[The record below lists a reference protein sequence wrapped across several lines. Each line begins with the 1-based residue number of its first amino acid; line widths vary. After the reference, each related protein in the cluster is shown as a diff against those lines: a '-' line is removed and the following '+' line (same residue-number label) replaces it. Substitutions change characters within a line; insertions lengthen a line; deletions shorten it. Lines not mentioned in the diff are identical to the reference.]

1 MAGLIK
7 QYWAS
12 IESDHI
18 AAGIPV
24 GEIARAGNKDGVIR
38 DFWDGNIFQRYL
50 KWHQEL
56 FSDPQSIPL
65 QGSMDGTPL
74 VRDGVARCVDFD
86 ELSVVF

>member
-50 KWHQEL
+50 KQHLKL
-56 FSDPQSIPL
+56 FSDPQSIAL
-65 QGSMDGTPL
+65 QVIMDGIPL
-74 VRDGVARCVDFD
+74 VCDGVTRCVAFD